1 MAENN
6 KDLLGLT
13 QEQMDNMFSF
23 WTDVMKLPTIG
34 PMYAFSKDVS
44 SYANDF
50 VTLGKV
56 MAELKANMDGY
67 WLLVNTAYTRA
78 IKETMERAPK
88 QLTSRDDFENYR
100 RAAIEAFEDA
110 FTELFA
116 SPEFSGVYGRLFS
129 SQLDVS
135 KAVQDIAEKNF
146 KALNLPT
153 RSEVDDILKDVAEL
167 KRGVLD
173 LQSDKSWVRSLLSQG
188 FDVYLIDWKPPTAAD
203 KYVSFDDYVNCYID
217 DCVNTVLKKTKVD
230 KLTLHGYCMGATMST
245 MYTTLHQ
252 EKVRNL
258 AVIAPVVDTE
268 KDTTVIG
275 NLAKNMDVNKMVN
288 IIGNLPAEQLY
299 ACYSALKPFKQGVNK
314 YFNLVQNIDNDQFVG
329 NFLRIEKW
337 LYDTPPIA
345 GETFRQWIG
354 DIYQKNLF
362 VKNELKL
369 GSELIDLSRIKVPL
383 LNIVADED
391 HLVSP
396 PCSAPLNDEVSS
408 R

>member
-1 MAENN
+1 MTKQDLRPDQRQDVKPPAEPAEP
-6 KDLLGLT
+6 KQPTLAEEI
-13 QEQMDNMFSF
+13 QESIR
-23 WTDVMKLPTIG
+23 KLEKTRAVLHSAG
-34 PMYAFSKDVS
+34 DVS
-44 SYANDF
+44 
-50 VTLGKV
+50 VGQTPHEVL
-56 MAELKANMDGY
+56 AETRTY
-67 WLLVNTAYTRA
+67 RLLHYQQ
-78 IKETMERAPK
+78 M
-88 QLTSRDDFENYR
+88 
-100 RAAIEAFEDA
+100 
-110 FTELFA
+110 
-116 SPEFSGVYGRLFS
+116 
-129 SQLDVS
+129 VS
-135 KAVQDIAEKNF
+135 KTAKTPILVVY
-146 KALNLPT
+146 ALINK
-153 RSEVDDILKDVAEL
+153 SY
-167 KRGVLD
+167 VLD
-173 LQSDKSWVRSLLSQG
+173 LQPDKSWVRSLLSQG
-188 FDVYLIDWKPPTAAD
+188 FDVYLIDWKTPTAAD

-217 DCVNTVLKKTKVD
+217 DCVDLVLKKTKTD

-275 NLAKNMDVNKMVN
+275 NLAKNMDVNKMLNV
-288 IIGNLPAEQLY
+288 IGNLPVEQLY

-314 YFNLVQNIDNDQFVG
+314 YYNLVQNIDNEQFVG

-369 GSELIDLSRIKVPL
+369 GDNLIDLSTIKVPM

-396 PCSAPLNDEVSS
+396 QCSAPLNDLVSS
-408 R
+408 TDKRLMRFHTGHVGLIASLYSQNNVLPKVGQWLKARSQ

>member
-1 MAENN
+1 MTKQELRPDQEPVVQPPAEQA
-6 KDLLGLT
+6 KEVKKEPT
-13 QEQMDNMFSF
+13 VAEE
-23 WTDVMKLPTIG
+23 VKEAYRKL
-34 PMYAFSKDVS
+34 
-44 SYANDF
+44 
-50 VTLGKV
+50 
-56 MAELKANMDGY
+56 EKAKNILHSAGDIEVGQTPNEV
-67 WLLVNTAYTRA
+67 LEETRA
-78 IKETMERAPK
+78 
-88 QLTSRDDFENYR
+88 YR
-100 RAAIEAFEDA
+100 LLHYQQMVTKTAKTPI
-110 FTELFA
+110 LV
-116 SPEFSGVYGRLFS
+116 VY
-129 SQLDVS
+129 
-135 KAVQDIAEKNF
+135 
-146 KALNLPT
+146 ALIN
-153 RSEVDDILKDVAEL
+153 RSY
-167 KRGVLD
+167 VLD

-217 DCVNTVLKKTKVD
+217 DCVNTVLKKTKAD
-230 KLTLHGYCMGATMST
+230 QLTLHGYCMGATMST

-288 IIGNLPAEQLY
+288 IIGNLPPEQLY

-345 GETFRQWIG
+345 GETFRQWIA

-369 GSELIDLSRIKVPL
+369 GSDLIDLSKIKVPL

-396 PCSAPLNDEVSS
+396 QCSAPLNDVVSS
-408 R
+408 ADKRLMRFHTGHVGLIASLYSQNNVLPKVGQWLKARSQ

>member
-1 MAENN
+1 MTKQELRPDQTHEVQPPAEQA
-6 KDLLGLT
+6 KEAKKEPT
-13 QEQMDNMFSF
+13 VAEEVKE
-23 WTDVMKLPTIG
+23 TYRKL
-34 PMYAFSKDVS
+34 
-44 SYANDF
+44 
-50 VTLGKV
+50 
-56 MAELKANMDGY
+56 EKAKNILHAAGDIEVGQTPDEV
-67 WLLVNTAYTRA
+67 LEETRA
-78 IKETMERAPK
+78 
-88 QLTSRDDFENYR
+88 YR
-100 RAAIEAFEDA
+100 LLHYQQMVAKTAKTPI
-110 FTELFA
+110 LV
-116 SPEFSGVYGRLFS
+116 VY
-129 SQLDVS
+129 
-135 KAVQDIAEKNF
+135 
-146 KALNLPT
+146 ALIN
-153 RSEVDDILKDVAEL
+153 RSY
-167 KRGVLD
+167 VLD

-275 NLAKNMDVNKMVN
+275 NLAKN
-288 IIGNLPAEQLY
+288 
-299 ACYSALKPFKQGVNK
+299 
-314 YFNLVQNIDNDQFVG
+314 
-329 NFLRIEKW
+329 
-337 LYDTPPIA
+337 
-345 GETFRQWIG
+345 
-354 DIYQKNLF
+354 LF

-396 PCSAPLNDEVSS
+396 QCSAPLNDVVSS
-408 R
+408 TDKRLMRFHTGHVGLIASLYSQNNVLPKVGQRLKARSQ

>member
-1 MAENN
+1 MIKQELGPNQKQEAQPPGEPAKEVKKEPTVAEEV
-6 KDLLGLT
+6 K
-13 QEQMDNMFSF
+13 EAYR
-23 WTDVMKLPTIG
+23 KLEKAKNILHTAGDIEVG
-34 PMYAFSKDVS
+34 QTSHEV
-44 SYANDF
+44 
-50 VTLGKV
+50 L
-56 MAELKANMDGY
+56 AE
-67 WLLVNTAYTRA
+67 TRA
-78 IKETMERAPK
+78 
-88 QLTSRDDFENYR
+88 YR
-100 RAAIEAFEDA
+100 
-110 FTELFA
+110 LLH
-116 SPEFSGVYGRLFS
+116 Y
-129 SQLDVS
+129 QQMVS
-135 KAVQDIAEKNF
+135 KTAKTPILVVY
-146 KALNLPT
+146 ALIN
-153 RSEVDDILKDVAEL
+153 RSY
-167 KRGVLD
+167 VLD

-188 FDVYLIDWKPPTAAD
+188 FDVYLIDWKTPTSAD

-217 DCVNTVLKKTKVD
+217 DCVNTVLKKTKAD
-230 KLTLHGYCMGATMST
+230 KLTLHGYCMGATMSV

-275 NLAKNMDVNKMVN
+275 NLAKNMDVDKMVN
-288 IIGNLPAEQLY
+288 VIGNLPSEQLY

-369 GSELIDLSRIKVPL
+369 RSELIDLSKIKVPL

-396 PCSAPLNDEVSS
+396 QCSAPLNDVVSS
-408 R
+408 TDKRLMRFHTGHVGLIASLYSQNNVLPKVGQWLKARSQ